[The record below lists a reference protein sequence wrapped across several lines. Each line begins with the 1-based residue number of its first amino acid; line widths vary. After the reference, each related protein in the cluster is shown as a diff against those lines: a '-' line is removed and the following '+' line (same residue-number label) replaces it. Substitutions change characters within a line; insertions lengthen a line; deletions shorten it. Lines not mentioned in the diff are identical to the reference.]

1 MKYRELLNNI
11 TEVAKKH
18 PNINS
23 TFIGDVYELN
33 HRNDVDYCAFV
44 ITQGTHRV
52 NSDED
57 YIDYT
62 LNLFYVDR
70 LTADESNRTQIH
82 SSGIDFMNSLLKA
95 VEKLGVVVVEH
106 TENVFNERF
115 NDVCAGVYATV
126 VFRCEIDECGQTIEI
141 ITPDE
146 LKTIRIDHNGIY
158 DGMFKRV
165 EVDVQGG
172 KEPVLE
178 TLNVKDNGT
187 YRPNTGV
194 DGFDIVEVNIN
205 KEHHNVTSKSIT
217 ANGTYNSEGDEVWNS
232 VDVNVPERQPVLESL
247 SITDNGTYTPESG
260 VDGYNSV
267 SVNVPKEHHNVTSK
281 SITANGTYNST
292 GDEVWNSVEVNV
304 PEKTFN
310 TKSITRTYTSNG
322 QYSIATP
329 DGYDGISD
337 VSVNVNVPERQPV
350 LESLSVTDNGTYT
363 PSAGVDGYNS
373 VTVNVQSGGTVD
385 FYPLRFK
392 ETITNIDTT
401 EYNSVQWTDMG
412 YLFKDCVNLKSLN
425 LSGWNTRMAVNMSN
439 MFNGCVKLSSINLSG
454 WVTSKVMDMANMFNN
469 CEQLKTID
477 VSHFDT
483 SKVTD
488 MRQMFRVCQ
497 ALTSLDL
504 SHFDVSNVTLINQMF
519 NNCYSLKSLNI
530 SNWIMSKVTTTF
542 AMFYSCGELE
552 TIVCDGLQLPDI
564 DMSDIYLNNCP
575 KLTVD
580 SIVGLLNALPQ
591 STHNYSFQIGQ
602 VNIDKLSEEQKAIAT
617 NKNWRLV

>member
-11 TEVAKKH
+11 TEVASKH

-44 ITQGTHRV
+44 ITNGTHRV

-82 SSGIDFMNSLLKA
+82 SSGIDFMNSLLRA
-95 VEKLGVVVVEH
+95 VEKLGVVVVEQ
-106 TENVFNERF
+106 TLNVFNERF
-115 NDVCAGVYATV
+115 NDHCAGVYATV
-126 VFRCEIDECGQTIEI
+126 VFRVDIDECGQTIEI
-141 ITPDE
+141 ISYND
-146 LKTIRIDHNGIY
+146 LKTIRVDHNGIY

-172 KEPVLE
+172 GKEPVLE

-187 YRPNTGV
+187 YRPKTGV

-205 KEHHNVTSKSIT
+205 KEIHNVMSKSIT
-217 ANGTYNSEGDEVWNS
+217 ANGVYNSEGDEVWNS
-232 VDVNVPERQPVLESL
+232 VD
-247 SITDNGTYTPESG
+247 
-260 VDGYNSV
+260 
-267 SVNVPKEHHNVTSK
+267 
-281 SITANGTYNST
+281 
-292 GDEVWNSVEVNV
+292 VNV

-337 VSVNVNVPERQPV
+337 VNLTVNVPEKTTFNFNQ
-350 LESLSVTDNGTYT
+350 LDNVTFHTNGATLDLT
-363 PSAGVDGYNS
+363 G
-373 VTVNVQSGGTVD
+373 
-385 FYPLRFK
+385 L
-392 ETITNIDTT
+392 DTST
-401 EYNSVQWTDMG
+401 FTSM
-412 YLFKDCVNLKSLN
+412 
-425 LSGWNTRMAVNMSN
+425 RN
-439 MFNGCVKLSSINLSG
+439 MFYY
-454 WVTSKVMDMANMFNN
+454 
-469 CEQLKTID
+469 CEKITTID

-483 SKVTD
+483 SNVTNMSGMFYVCDMLSALDVSNFNTAKVTD
-488 MRQMFRVCQ
+488 MSNMFANTGLK
-497 ALTSLDL
+497 ALDLTTFDTSNVNNMERMFYNSNRLESLNVSNFNTAKVTDMSGMFHGIKPTSLDLSSFDTSKVTDMSGMFGWCSNIVSLDL
-504 SHFDVSNVTLINQMF
+504 SHFNTSQVTDMSGMFGWCGKLI
-519 NNCYSLKSLNI
+519 SLNI
-530 SNWIMSKVTTTF
+530 SNWNMSKVTNVYQ
-542 AMFYSCGELE
+542 MFDATSLIE

-564 DMSDIYLNNCP
+564 DLSYISFNSCP

-591 STHNYSFQIGQ
+591 TTHNYSFQIGQ
-602 VNIDKLSEEQKAIAT
+602 TNLNKLSEEQKAIAT
-617 NKNWRLV
+617 NKGWKLI